1 MGAWHTVAQ
10 GAVQQLACAATVT
23 ALVSSGG
30 ALPYFMLYDVCVTLL
45 IMMVLCGVIVNGGLL
60 SRLDASG
67 QPSLWLFWENV
78 ALAREV
84 HALLSFPFVVFLMPM
99 TLQLLTHVQPT
110 GYDKSGLLCQA
121 LSNTQIRLIR
131 KEHRA
136 RRQAELT
143 GAPVQR
149 RYSTPVLDAGL
160 DIGAGL
166 L

>member
-1 MGAWHTVAQ
+1 M
-10 GAVQQLACAATVT
+10 
-23 ALVSSGG
+23 
-30 ALPYFMLYDVCVTLL
+30 
-45 IMMVLCGVIVNGGLL
+45 
-60 SRLDASG
+60 
-67 QPSLWLFWENV
+67 
-78 ALAREV
+78 
-84 HALLSFPFVVFLMPM
+84 
-99 TLQLLTHVQPT
+99 QPT

-160 DIGAGL
+160 DIGTGRL
-166 L
+166 